1 MSNQL
6 YPSDQSDREWQYIK
20 LLVPTAKPGGRRR
33 CTEMRR
39 VVDAIFYV
47 TRTGCPWR

>member
-39 VVDAIFYV
+39 VVDAIF
-47 TRTGCPWR
+47 